1 MPSSDMLPIEST
13 DSPLPQPLD
22 PIEGND
28 APLPPPVYEPAL
40 SAYDVT
46 IDARNALAGAVTAFV
61 NQAEKRVA
69 AGDDSSAVMLLNA
82 ATAAF
87 VALS

>member
-22 PIEGND
+22 PIEGSD
-28 APLPPPVYEPAL
+28 TPLPAPVDIYA
-40 SAYDVT
+40 
-46 IDARNALAGAVTAFV
+46 DAKSVLAGAVIAFV

-69 AGDDSSAVMLLNA
+69 AGDDTAAVLLLNA